1 MQYGSFVA
9 TPHSQSPQL
18 DKANT
23 NEFEL
28 PAPAMRLQ
36 AESTRPSQQRDGP
49 RRSVSMTASPGF
61 GRTVSTP
68 DTVRPMSK
76 LSRHGTFRGDPSP
89 GLRRL
94 LSHVGGLSSHRSG
107 LGTRDSGD
115 LGMQPFDLVR
125 ERETEFYDFMDS
137 ELEKVEGF
145 YQQKEEQAGK
155 RLVILR
161 EQLHEMRNRRIQEI
175 AESQHHDSGNH
186 QHSREGHGGQ
196 EQPLWNPLKAKI
208 FGPGPNSK
216 AFSQMPQ
223 TPHMSGRQHG
233 DASRDYIRRPQDD
246 DVSYRTAKRKLK
258 LALQEFYRGLELLK
272 SYALLNRTAFRKLNK
287 KFDKAANARPPYRFM
302 NDRVNKAWFVNS
314 DALDGHIKA
323 VEDLYARYFER
334 GNHKLAVGKLR
345 SLGKRRGN
353 EGGSS
358 FQNGLLIGTG
368 AVFAVQGLVYGAQL
382 LFDEDPEMRLRTS
395 YLMQAYGGYFLMLL
409 LFSWFCVNCWI
420 WTMNKVNYVFIFEF
434 DPRHN
439 LDWRR
444 LAIFPSF
451 FLMLFGI
458 FIWLNFSQY
467 GPPELYL
474 YYPVMLI
481 GITALILFFPA
492 PVLGHK
498 SRSWLAYSHV
508 SAQY

>member
-434 DPRHN
+434 DLRHN
-439 LDWRR
+439 LD
-444 LAIFPSF
+444 
-451 FLMLFGI
+451 
-458 FIWLNFSQY
+458 
-467 GPPELYL
+467 
-474 YYPVMLI
+474 
-481 GITALILFFPA
+481 
-492 PVLGHK
+492 
-498 SRSWLAYSHV
+498 
-508 SAQY
+508 